1 MGWTSYHATHYKK
14 NGQIDRKAECDALF
28 LEGEIGRHYE
38 VLKSTMVGSIYYA
51 AVRTLEKSV
60 KQEDGS
66 YRYEPLPKEE
76 QPIFAAVI
84 LTQTKLRAYY
94 NFFYK
99 EMTEDC
105 GPAEHS
111 CPASILNLLSEP
123 TTEYAREWR
132 ERCWKQIERKK
143 EAKKLNRLPLGTK
156 VKFTVHEEERIVVR
170 SLLPGRKKKLWVDF
184 ENRVYFLPATIVEA
198 GYEVVTGA

>member
-1 MGWTSYHATHYKK
+1 MGWTSYQATHYKK
-14 NGQIDRKAECDALF
+14 NGQIDRKTECDALF

-38 VLKSTMVGSIYYA
+38 VLKSTMVGSVYYA

-60 KQEDGS
+60 KQENGS
-66 YRYEPLPKEE
+66 YRYEPLSEEE

-84 LTQTKLRAYY
+84 LTQTKLHTYH

-111 CPASILNLLSEP
+111 CPASILNLLSKP

-184 ENRVYFLPATIVEA
+184 ENWEYFNPASIVEA